1 MLEAVLRSR
10 LTLKRSTFTL
20 KDIDNVLNAIV
31 ECVGGCDM
39 VTTMMCNI
47 SLPVHGPPLPP

>member
-10 LTLKRSTFTL
+10 IALQRSALTL

-31 ECVGGCDM
+31 ECVG
-39 VTTMMCNI
+39 N
-47 SLPVHGPPLPP
+47 S